1 MPMHNSGIYKPFQPQ
16 ASSRRTCLKLIG
28 IGLPALVLAACQQ
41 QQPWHSTD
49 LSGTLPPLA
58 FTMTR
63 ASDGKQ
69 VTAVDYRGKV
79 TLLYFGYTF
88 CPDVCPATLLNI
100 STMLRDIGP
109 TANHI
114 RVLFVTVDP
123 KRDSL
128 KVLHD
133 YATAFG
139 PQVVGLRGSDDQI
152 AALAKRYRVAY
163 SVQPA
168 GNGHAYEVT
177 HSSAVYV
184 FDGNG
189 DVRLLFSGLAT
200 QQPGLKD
207 KEADLVKLAGP
218 AQPQSLVSRILRL
231 I

>member
-1 MPMHNSGIYKPFQPQ
+1 MRLQQSKPPG
-16 ASSRRTCLKLIG
+16 AASRRTCLKLIG
-28 IGLPALVLAACQQ
+28 VGLAALVLAACQQ

-49 LSGTLPPLA
+49 LSGSLPPLA

-63 ASDGKQ
+63 ATDGKQ
-69 VTAVDYRGKV
+69 VTAADFRGKI

-100 STMLRDIGP
+100 SKMLKDLGP
-109 TANHI
+109 TANRI

-123 KRDSL
+123 KRDTL
-128 KVLHD
+128 KVLRD
-133 YATAFG
+133 YADAFG
-139 PQVVGLRGSDDQI
+139 PQVVGLRGSDDEI

-168 GNGHAYEVT
+168 GNGQSYEVT

-200 QQPGLKD
+200 QQADLKG
-207 KEADLVKLAGP
+207 KEADLAKLAGQS
-218 AQPQSLVSRILRL
+218 QPQSMVSRILRL